1 MKTYKLENLG
11 QDGLFNY
18 ELTNEELFLS
28 LESNDNTYEEEFIS
42 KKLNNKDNFIEK
54 RFNEVK

>member
-28 LESNDNTYEEEFIS
+28 LESNNNTYDDDFINE
-42 KKLNNKDNFIEK
+42 KLNDKDNFIEK